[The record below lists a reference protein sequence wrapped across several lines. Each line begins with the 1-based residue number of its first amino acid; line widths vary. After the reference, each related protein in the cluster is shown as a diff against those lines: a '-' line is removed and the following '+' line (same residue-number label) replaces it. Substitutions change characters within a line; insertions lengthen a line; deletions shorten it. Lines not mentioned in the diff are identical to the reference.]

1 MEAPPVKRILLV
13 ILGVVV
19 VLAAGVYAMRKPLT
33 LRVMSRVVEA
43 NMTSSLLDEL
53 PDGLHVALCGA
64 GSPLPDPQ
72 RSGPC
77 TAIIAGQQLF
87 IVDSG
92 SGSSRVLSRMRIPQG
107 RIDAVFL
114 THFHSDHIDGLGELM
129 LQRWANGGRREPAPL
144 YGPTGVEEVARGFDT
159 AYRQDYGYRVA
170 HHGEAVVPRSGAG
183 ARAVAFALPADGAG
197 EVLIDRDGVRVTAF
211 RVDHDP
217 VEPAVGYRFDY
228 AGRSVVLSGDT
239 AKSSNLETFARDA
252 DLLVHE
258 ALAPHLVE
266 IITGAADRAGN
277 ERVAKIT
284 RDILDYHTTPVEAGE
299 SAQAAGARHLL
310 FSHIVP
316 PLLLPPM
323 VEIFTEGVDEVYEGP
338 FTVGQD
344 GTLVTMPAG
353 SDDIDVS
360 VSRGL

>member
-1 MEAPPVKRILLV
+1 MKRILLIVVAV
-13 ILGVVV
+13 IA
-19 VLAAGVYAMRKPLT
+19 VLAGGVYALRKPLT
-33 LRVMSRVVEA
+33 LRVMSRVAES
-43 NMTSSLLDEL
+43 NMGGSLIDDL

-77 TAIIAGQQLF
+77 TAVVAGRMLF

-107 RIDAVFL
+107 EIEAVFL
-114 THFHSDHIDGLGELM
+114 THFHSDHIDGLGELL
-129 LQRWANGGRREPAPL
+129 LQRWANGGRSEPAPL
-144 YGPTGVEEVARGFDT
+144 HGPRGVEEVARGFDV
-159 AYRQDYGYRVA
+159 AYRQDLGYRVA

-183 ARAVAFALPADGAG
+183 ARAFPFALPPDGAG
-197 EVLIDRDGVRVTAF
+197 EVVLERDGVEVTAF

-239 AKSSNLETFARDA
+239 AKSANLETFARGA

-266 IITGAADRAGN
+266 VITAAAERAGN
-277 ERVAKIT
+277 ERIAKIS

-310 FSHIVP
+310 FNHIVP

-338 FTVGQD
+338 FTVGRD
-344 GTLVTMPAG
+344 GMLVTMPAG
-353 SDDIDVS
+353 SDAIEVS
-360 VSRGL
+360 VSRGF